1 MRAKTGGAS
10 KAVPLP
16 LSDFDEAR
24 GRWRSEVQAG
34 PGAADNPKNRSGIDV
49 KALYTPQES
58 ARSASAASHKANR
71 IAISAL
77 LIAALSMILSAVT
90 LFR

>member
-1 MRAKTGGAS
+1 MGKRAKTGGAP

-34 PGAADNPKNRSGIDV
+34 LGDAPNPKNRSGIEV
-49 KALYTPQES
+49 KPLYTSENWQIG
-58 ARSASAASHKANR
+58 RASCR
-71 IAISAL
+71 ER
-77 LIAALSMILSAVT
+77 V
-90 LFR
+90 